1 MTGWEIASPALY
13 HCEPAWKWSR
23 AEPLEDFD
31 FWMVLQG
38 RGGLTVGRE
47 THELEPGRWFLLQP
61 GDHPEA
67 WHDPRHPLVVFA
79 CHFQTDRPGRLAGS
93 VIEGVCQK
101 SLRHEAEQAAQAF
114 HEGATGRALAA
125 AILRRI
131 ILQVFH
137 AQTRPAESGRKHRLD
152 VLAREIRSS
161 PGRAWTVAT
170 MAREAGL
177 SIPHLNRLWRAAW
190 GMAPG
195 QFIIR
200 QKVQR
205 AILLLRESDLTIQQ
219 IADSL
224 GYHDVF
230 FFHRQFRTV
239 AGATPRA
246 VRLGAE
252 SLVE

>member
-1 MTGWEIASPALY
+1 MLY
-13 HCEPAWKWSR
+13 HCEPAWKWNR
-23 AEPLEDFD
+23 ADPLGDFD

-38 RGGLTVGRE
+38 RGGMEVGGA
-47 THELEPGRWFLLQP
+47 THALEAGSWFLLQP
-61 GDHPEA
+61 GDHPQA

-79 CHFQTDRPGRLAGS
+79 SHFQTSPPGRLAGG
-93 VIEGVCQK
+93 VIEGICRE

-114 HEGATGRALAA
+114 HEGATGRVLAA

-131 ILQVFH
+131 ILQAFH
-137 AQTRPAESGRKHRLD
+137 SLARPTESGRKHRLD
-152 VLAREIRSS
+152 ILAREIRSS
-161 PGRAWTVAT
+161 PGRNWAVAA

-195 QFIIR
+195 RFIIR

-224 GYHDVF
+224 GYNDVF
-230 FFHRQFRTV
+230 FFHRQFRAV
-239 AGATPRA
+239 AGVTPRA

-252 SLVE
+252 TSLE